1 MSILN
6 YIASLLPTFKKDRV
20 MEEAGITLEE
30 LESVCIPAY
39 AEAVK
44 ASGVL
49 KIKSKEVQEFT
60 SIFMRIVNKPSK
72 TGGLIGNINERLL
85 IVRDNLKLIKD
96 KMDSELQDTIVSEG
110 MSVVKANILQALE
123 GIYFI
128 SKFSTKLLNA
138 IYVYE
143 TAERSENK
151 EQFLKDNIIPIDI
164 EYLKKRFPDFCFV
177 LSSLSKPTKEIEKLL
192 ANVPDINIRSENFA
206 AVGATLD
213 REKVDAFAL
222 KDFVRGFAGN
232 PIFHIG
238 MMVAE
243 WQANR
248 YKKASDTKKVLE
260 LRLLNLKELNSG
272 HNDAKIEREIQYIQ
286 NRIDDIEYK
295 MVKMEEE

>member
-6 YIASLLPTFKKDRV
+6 YISSLLPTFKKDRV

-30 LESVCIPAY
+30 LENVCIPAY
-39 AEAVK
+39 AEAAK
-44 ASGVL
+44 AGGVL

-60 SIFMRIVNKPSK
+60 NIFMRIVNKPSK
-72 TGGLIGNINERLL
+72 AGGLIGNIQERLL
-85 IVRDNLKLIKD
+85 VVRDNLKLIQD
-96 KMDSELQDTIVSEG
+96 KMDTELQDVIVAEG
-110 MSVVKANILQALE
+110 ISVLKANILQALE

-128 SKFSTKLLNA
+128 SKFSIKLLNT
-138 IYVYE
+138 IYVFE

-151 EQFLKDNIIPIDI
+151 DQYLKDNIIPMDI
-164 EYLKKRFPDFCFV
+164 EYIKRRLPDFCFV
-177 LSSLSKPTKEIEKLL
+177 LSGLSKPAKEMEKLL
-192 ANVPDINIRSENFA
+192 ANMPDISVRSDNFA
-206 AVGATLD
+206 AIGATLD

-248 YKKASDTKKVLE
+248 YKKRAETKKVLE
-260 LRLLNLKELNSG
+260 LRLLNLKELNEG

-295 MVKMEEE
+295 MAKMEEE